1 MNILVS
7 NPYFFWFSLFWS
19 IFNVFPKFCKKK
31 LVPPGIEPRTS
42 WLWDQRFVAAA
53 TETLLTGGF
62 NLCVKYFNPLTAV
75 RAFMRDANLSCLCW
89 SWHSAVSEKVWY
101 LKFGPFVQKL
111 RKFFKISLFWKS
123 FNDFFGTG
131 ALAPV
136 PKRRKKVHFCGQH
149 FKGVSSVLYKNDTRA
164 TRDRTHDL
172 LTTSPAL

>member
-19 IFNVFPKFCKKK
+19 IFNVFPKFFKKK
-31 LVPPGIEPRTS
+31 SVPPGIEPRTS
-42 WLWDQRFVAAA
+42 LLCDQRLVATAI
-53 TETLLTGGF
+53 ETLLKVGF
-62 NLCVKYFNPLTAV
+62 NLCVKCFKPLTADHTLL
-75 RAFMRDANLSCLCW
+75 RDANLSRLCW
-89 SWHSAVSEKVWY
+89 SWHSAVSEKVRN

-123 FNDFFGTG
+123 FNDIFGTG

-164 TRDRTHDL
+164 PRDRTHDL
-172 LTTSPAL
+172 LITSPAL

>member
-1 MNILVS
+1 M
-7 NPYFFWFSLFWS
+7 YFQNFA
-19 IFNVFPKFCKKK
+19 KKK

-42 WLWDQRFVAAA
+42 WLWDQRFVNTAI
-53 TETLLTGGF
+53 ETLLRSGF
-62 NLCVKYFNPLTAV
+62 NLCVKCFNPFTADHT
-75 RAFMRDANLSCLCW
+75 FMRDANLSRLCW

-164 TRDRTHDL
+164 TRNRTHDL
-172 LTTSPAL
+172 LIMSRAL